1 VPRLTHHAVLSNQK
15 RHMQGAREQ
24 LMASLAGRT
33 SCNTAKLN
41 QRCPPSFLLWMS
53 LFLPCASAA
62 SIQAVILDVNV

>member
-1 VPRLTHHAVLSNQK
+1 
-15 RHMQGAREQ
+15 MQGAREQ